1 MKPTGNDHRTR
12 VTRMLIRKAFTELLR
27 QKPIQDISIRELC
40 AVAGINRGT
49 FYLHYKDIYDLRDQ
63 IEEEMMA
70 DFQKALSPLLETEQ
84 DVSPVKIT
92 TGIFQC
98 LKDNADLCTVTLGD
112 YGDKAFAYRLVNI
125 GREKC
130 LDAYSRF
137 FASATPKQIEFF
149 YAFVSAGCIGLL
161 QKWLAEGMV
170 TGAQEVAAMAED
182 IMMYGMGFFQ
192 KKGEDR

>member
-1 MKPTGNDHRTR
+1 MR
-12 VTRMLIRKAFTELLR
+12 
-27 QKPIQDISIRELC
+27 
-40 AVAGINRGT
+40 GINRGT

-70 DFQKALSPLLETEQ
+70 DFSKGAVP
-84 DVSPVKIT
+84 PV
-92 TGIFQC
+92 GDRAGCFPGENHHGHFSMPEGQC
-98 LKDNADLCTVTLGD
+98 GSLHGDIGD

-161 QKWLAEGMV
+161 QMMAGRGMV

-182 IMMYGMGFFQ
+182 IMMYGMGFFS
-192 KKGEDR
+192 KKARTGNQGSGLLGPAGVWYCACKME

>member
-40 AVAGINRGT
+40 AAAGINRGT

-70 DFQKALSPLLETEQ
+70 DFQKALSPLLETAQ

-112 YGDKAFAYRLVNI
+112 YGDKAFAYRLVNT

-130 LDAYSRF
+130 LTAYSRF
-137 FASATPKQIEFF
+137 FAAATPSRLSFSMPL
-149 YAFVSAGCIGLL
+149 SAPAVLGCCRSGLPREWPPVPRRWPRWRRIL
-161 QKWLAEGMV
+161 
-170 TGAQEVAAMAED
+170 
-182 IMMYGMGFFQ
+182 
-192 KKGEDR
+192 